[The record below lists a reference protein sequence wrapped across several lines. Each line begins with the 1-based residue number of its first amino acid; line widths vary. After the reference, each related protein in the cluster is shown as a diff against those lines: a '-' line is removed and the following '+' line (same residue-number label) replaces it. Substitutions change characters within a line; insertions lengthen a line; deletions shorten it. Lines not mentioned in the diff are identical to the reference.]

1 MKLVIEMAPASSVSR
16 PFAPTVQTPLP
27 KKAKL

>member
-1 MKLVIEMAPASSVSR
+1 MKLVIEMAPGSSVSR
-16 PFAPTVQTPLP
+16 PLAPTTQHPLP